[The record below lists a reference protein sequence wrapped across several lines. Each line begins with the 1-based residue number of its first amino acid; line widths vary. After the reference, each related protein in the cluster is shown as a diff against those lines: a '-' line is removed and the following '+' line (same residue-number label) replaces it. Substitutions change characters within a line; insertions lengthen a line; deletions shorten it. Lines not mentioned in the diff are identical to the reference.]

1 MSMSTIKKTE
11 KKRLTIV
18 FIVLCLMLSAV
29 LIKAF
34 SIQVVQNKKLIAIAD
49 AQTLRSE
56 KVYPNRGNIYDR
68 NGDPLAINIQT
79 YSLFTIPRHVKNGQ
93 KTYKQLSKIVPELT
107 YQKIRERIQNRTK
120 YTWLARK
127 ISLNLGQV
135 EALKKLEGVYVEA
148 VPKRIYPNKELL
160 SQTLGLVGLDNV
172 GLSGVEY
179 LFNEDLKG
187 KPRITKYLQDAKGR
201 PIKFESK
208 ELGDKAKDI
217 YLTIDKDIQA
227 VAEKYLKEAV
237 DTHKANK
244 GGIGVI
250 DVRTGEIIAMANYP
264 TFDANGVASRAEDM
278 KLSYIN
284 EAFEPGSVFKMLTVA
299 SALENKTARPNT
311 KYFCENGSFRVADH
325 IISEAEASHS
335 FDWLTVTEILQNS
348 SNIGTTKIAFDLT
361 YPRFKKTLQAFHIG
375 DKTGI
380 EVPGE
385 SRGIFTDKENVSSL
399 SLSNMSFGQGVATT
413 ALQILAAYAAIAND
427 GIWMPPTIIR
437 GKNDNN
443 PGVQV
448 VSKQTAQEI
457 TYMLTKA
464 VSEGTGTN
472 AQIPFFQI
480 AGKTGTAQRVSKSG
494 GYKGYIPSFA
504 GFPVNIEN
512 RFAIYVYID
521 DPRGGYYGNVV
532 AAPVFKKVAEYM
544 LLKNNDLSKLAVSDK
559 KNAPSQVSDSIK
571 TKSAAVVRFH
581 GPHVVPNFIGLD
593 KKSARQ
599 LATQAGI
606 ELTVKGMGMV
616 NNQSLPA
623 GTAMLNGGTVA
634 LEFSAPK
641 YE

>member
-1 MSMSTIKKTE
+1 MSTIKKTE
-11 KKRLTIV
+11 KKRLTFV
-18 FIVLCLMLSAV
+18 FAILCFMLSAV

-34 SIQVVQNKKLIAIAD
+34 TIQVVQNKKLIAIAD

-68 NGDPLAINIQT
+68 NGDPLAINVQT
-79 YSLFTIPRHVKNGQ
+79 YSIFTIPRHVKNGQ
-93 KTYKQLSKIVPELT
+93 KTYKQLAKVVPELT
-107 YQKIRERIQNRTK
+107 FQKIRERIQNRTK

-135 EALKKLEGVYVEA
+135 EALKKMEGIYVEA

-172 GLSGVEY
+172 GLSGIEY
-179 LFNEDLKG
+179 LFNDDLKG

-237 DTHKANK
+237 DKHNANK

-250 DVRTGEIIAMANYP
+250 DVKTGEIIAMANYP

-325 IISEAEASHS
+325 IISEAEASHA
-335 FDWLTVTEILQNS
+335 FDWLTVTEILMHS

-380 EVPGE
+380 EIPGE
-385 SRGIFTDKENVSSL
+385 SRGIFTEKENVSSL

-413 ALQILAAYAAIAND
+413 ALQVLAAYAAIAND

-464 VSEGTGTN
+464 VGEGTGTN

-480 AGKTGTAQRVSKSG
+480 AGKTGTAQRVSKTG

-521 DPRGGYYGNVV
+521 DPRGGYYGNTV

-544 LLKNNDLSKLAVSDK
+544 LLKNNDLSKLAVDDK
-559 KNAPSQVSDSIK
+559 KNAPNQVSDNVK
-571 TKSAAVVRFH
+571 VKSASIVRFH
-581 GPHVVPNFIGLD
+581 GLHVVPNFIGLD

-606 ELTVKGMGMV
+606 ELSVKGMGMV
-616 NNQSLPA
+616 NSQSLPA
-623 GTAMLNGGTVA
+623 GTSLTTGGTVA